1 MQKGDI
7 VRWEYQGWIVG
18 AKPEEDELFETTLET
33 LAKEKG
39 IHKEGA
45 LYGPA
50 PLIVGAG
57 KLVKGLEASIL
68 AAEPG
73 KETEVTVSPAEAY
86 GERDPKKVEVHSM
99 AEIMRLPEFRKG
111 DEEVAPGARVV
122 INNKAG
128 TIISANP
135 GRVRVDFNH
144 QLAGKTL
151 RYRYTVG
158 ARAETGAD
166 KVAFVLEMYY
176 GKPGDFRVQVK
187 DDEAD
192 IVLMEQCKYDPR
204 WMLTKL
210 QIVRDLREY
219 AGIGRVR
226 LTEEYVKPEEKKE
239 ARAEGKKD
247 EAGPEKKEETG
258 EGKPQEKEAATP
270 APGQEGAASHAHGHT
285 HEDGQSHAHEHAHE
299 HAREHAHEEGKG
311 HSHDHGHDHGRG
323 HEHEHDHG

>member
-7 VRWEYQGWIVG
+7 VRWDYQGWIVG
-18 AKPEEDELFETTLET
+18 AKPEEDELFETTLES
-33 LAKEKG
+33 LAKEKDL
-39 IHKEGA
+39 HKEGA

-50 PLIVGAG
+50 PLIIGAG
-57 KLVKGLEASIL
+57 RLVKGLEASL
-68 AAEPG
+68 LSAEAG
-73 KETEVTVSPAEAY
+73 KETEVTIPPADAY

-99 AEIMRLPEFRKG
+99 AEIMRLPEFKKG

-122 INNKAG
+122 LNNKPG

-158 ARAETGAD
+158 TKAESAHD
-166 KVAFVLEMYY
+166 KVAFILEMYY
-176 GKPGDFRVQVK
+176 GKPGDFNVHVK
-187 DDEAD
+187 GEEAD

-219 AGIGRVR
+219 AGMGRVR
-226 LTEEYVKPEEKKE
+226 LIEEYVKPEEKKDE
-239 ARAEGKKD
+239 KAAAPATAETA
-247 EAGPEKKEETG
+247 AGET
-258 EGKPQEKEAATP
+258 K
-270 APGQEGAASHAHGHT
+270 T
-285 HEDGQSHAHEHAHE
+285 HSHEHAHGDGASHSHE
-299 HAREHAHEEGKG
+299 HSHEEGKEQSHEHAHKEGEG
-311 HSHDHGHDHGRG
+311 HSR
-323 HEHEHDHG
+323 